1 VESSHSSISEAR
13 GLDYFSAVQ
22 AGRAR
27 VKRSLETLQSVA
39 GPSYPVL
46 FLKMGT
52 QDWTPV
58 GEEEMFSVVAGKE
71 GKAAVVVC
79 DSEGN
84 AKAMS
89 SWVEKSD
96 AERISVELEV
106 KGLGRFEGEV
116 KLPI

>member
-1 VESSHSSISEAR
+1 M
-13 GLDYFSAVQ
+13 Q

-52 QDWTPV
+52 HDWTPV
-58 GEEEMFSVVAGKE
+58 GEEELFSVVAGKE
-71 GKAAVVVC
+71 GKAAVIVC

-84 AKAMS
+84 SKAMS
-89 SWVEKSD
+89 SWLERSD
-96 AERISVELEV
+96 ADRVAAELKL
-106 KGLGRFEGEV
+106 KGLGRFEGET